1 MNPWL
6 IGDGAYIK
14 IKFTKN
20 LVGDVTGN
28 QDHFIVTWEQ
38 YNFVPNGE
46 LIGQSYS
53 PIGVYPA
60 GSDDSIV
67 LEMPTLHHFY
77 NAVGQITVAYDGV
90 GTLAGAGGAVEA
102 FEVSFT
108 PTDLIPKPNQREAEH
123 LEISNASYSDNF
135 IHVYYT
141 DTKNTD
147 EHLSVVSASWTGE
160 LKLPFF

>member
-46 LIGQSYS
+46 LIEQSYS

-108 PTDLIPKPNQREAEH
+108 PTDLIPKPNQNDQNH
-123 LEISNASYSDNF
+123 LEITATKTGVLTR
-135 IHVYYT
+135 VYYT
-141 DTKNTD
+141 YTKND
-147 EHLSVVSASWTGE
+147 EHISIADASWTGV
-160 LKLPFF
+160 LTHIDDL